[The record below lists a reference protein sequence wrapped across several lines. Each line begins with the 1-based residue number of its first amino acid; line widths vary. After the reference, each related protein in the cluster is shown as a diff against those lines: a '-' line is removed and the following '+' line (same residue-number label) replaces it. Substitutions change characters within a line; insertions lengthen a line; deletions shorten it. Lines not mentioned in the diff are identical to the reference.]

1 MNTEIERIIEDLKD
15 VLFLFKIRKEID
27 LNKSSVAIRIVHN
40 LYYAIAYKD
49 FSMEGNYFSGL
60 LLWL

>member
-40 LYYAIAYKD
+40 LCYAIAYKD

-60 LLWL
+60 LLWF

>member
-27 LNKSSVAIRIVHN
+27 LNKSSVLSSSVLEDR
-40 LYYAIAYKD
+40 
-49 FSMEGNYFSGL
+49 L
-60 LLWL
+60 LS